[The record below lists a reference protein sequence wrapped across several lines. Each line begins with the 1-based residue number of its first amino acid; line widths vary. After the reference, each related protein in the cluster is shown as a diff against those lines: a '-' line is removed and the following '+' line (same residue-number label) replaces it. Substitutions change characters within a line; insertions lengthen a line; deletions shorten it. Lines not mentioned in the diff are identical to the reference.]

1 MEPRLFQPFSGT
13 SKADGSGLGLAIAK
27 EIATAH
33 GGDITLARSGPD
45 GAEFVITLPK
55 SLERI

>member
-33 GGDITLARSGPD
+33 GATSHLPGP
-45 GAEFVITLPK
+45 ALMAQN
-55 SLERI
+55 L